1 MARQPGQ
8 EQGCEAR
15 ARKICTPRSSRGYSE
30 GPREA
35 RTVSMVALRART
47 RGETSSD
54 SLADVP
60 RCASYDFFYKNGV
73 PVWRG
78 TGYYYSR
85 FRPGLGVGGL
95 RRTRAVRWG
104 SHGTL
109 QTVLVFLV
117 FVTSGVQY
125 LVQRLNYTRDLKRID
140 WIVSQART
148 AAWGSKLNPVEGQR
162 KVCCGT
168 TLATTGSHG
177 TKRLS
182 GEGEPGRPR
191 ADG

>member
-1 MARQPGQ
+1 MR
-8 EQGCEAR
+8 ESMFLVFY
-15 ARKICTPRSSRGYSE
+15 RSNL
-30 GPREA
+30 
-35 RTVSMVALRART
+35 T
-47 RGETSSD
+47 TS
-54 SLADVP
+54 
-60 RCASYDFFYKNGV
+60 CSYDFFYKNGV
-73 PVWRG
+73 PRWRG

-95 RRTRAVRWG
+95 RGTRTVGWG

-168 TLATTGSHG
+168 TPATTGSHG
-177 TKRLS
+177 TERLS